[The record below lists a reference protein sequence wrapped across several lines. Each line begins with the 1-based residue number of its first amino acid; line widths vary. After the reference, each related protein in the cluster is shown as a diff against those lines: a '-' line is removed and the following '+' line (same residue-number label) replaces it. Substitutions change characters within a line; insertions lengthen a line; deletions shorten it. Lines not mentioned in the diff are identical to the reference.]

1 MDKAAFLAR
10 VGEYHKTG
18 WRLAIINATPVPSP
32 DEVTPG
38 VFEISWGF
46 AHELEFETIRET
58 VTTADEVPSVSE
70 FFGAAFLYE
79 NEMRELFGINV
90 TGIGLE
96 AVLTVVLLLAVF
108 GTAVDSRGPKIGG
121 LAIGFAIAADILV
134 GGPVTGAAMNPAR
147 WFGPAVASGFLDN
160 AVVWIVGPLLGAAVA
175 ALLYR
180 FVFSA
185 EAMEAAKA

>member
-10 VGEYHKTG
+10 VGEYHKNG
-18 WRLAIINATPVPSP
+18 WRLAIINATTVPSP

-90 TGIGLE
+90 TGIGLDLGGQLYKTSVKIPFSHAAVKARLE
-96 AVLTVVLLLAVF
+96 A
-108 GTAVDSRGPKIGG
+108 TA
-121 LAIGFAIAADILV
+121 AAN
-134 GGPVTGAAMNPAR
+134 AA
-147 WFGPAVASGFLDN
+147 ASGK
-160 AVVWIVGPLLGAAVA
+160 
-175 ALLYR
+175 
-180 FVFSA
+180 
-185 EAMEAAKA
+185 KA